1 LQSVKLTKFPTFLL
15 VLKLNKKN
23 GCFMKKVLM
32 LAFLFGSAI
41 SVHAQLVLSTD
52 SQLIVNSGSVVV
64 ANDVT
69 CSGGTI
75 KNNGDVSVL
84 GDITNND
91 GALMDAT
98 SSGTLTFEGSSAQEI
113 TGTASCTFYGT
124 VDINNSN
131 GVALTNTS
139 TGNHQTIAGTLNFT
153 SGKLTLNGF
162 NLTLGATDP
171 TGADASAYIVTNS
184 SGGVLRS
191 VPADGATN
199 VLFPVGN
206 STYNPLALQNS
217 ATATTDNYSVKV
229 TDSKPAN
236 FTGTTHIVNRSWVV
250 TEEAAGGSDLT
261 VTTQWSG
268 SQELTDFDRTSS
280 AVGTTPD
287 NGTTV
292 TWGSSSAASGS
303 DPYANTTAGITS
315 TGIYMVGDAYYSG
328 LVVDLQAFLAGAYN
342 TTNHNMDKTL
352 NALLPLTDPYDGTTT
367 VASIPATA
375 VDWIK
380 VELRDTDRA
389 TVLHSFA
396 RFIDQNGQ
404 IINEDGTDC
413 KMTGVT
419 TGSYYIAILHRN
431 HFGVVSN
438 STVNLAGSP
447 SLSFKSAQ
455 ATAWQDVLVSTN
467 AAMKEVETSV
477 FALWDGDANG
487 DGEVQYEGG
496 DPDRVSILNAVGV
509 STPTN
514 IINSTYSSNDVNL
527 DGNVQYEGG
536 NPDRVS
542 VLNVIGVST
551 PTRSFSAHIPE

>member
-1 LQSVKLTKFPTFLL
+1 
-15 VLKLNKKN
+15 
-23 GCFMKKVLM
+23 MKKVLM

-41 SVHAQLVLSTD
+41 SVHAQLVLSTG
-52 SQLIVNSGSVVV
+52 SQLVVNSGSVVV

-84 GDITNND
+84 GDITNNS

-113 TGTASCTFYGT
+113 TGTASSTFYGT

-162 NLTLGATDP
+162 NLILGATDP

-199 VLFPVGN
+199 VVFPVGN
-206 STYNPLALQNS
+206 SAYNPLTLQNS

-250 TEEAAGGSDLT
+250 SEEVAGGSDLT

-315 TGIYMVGDAYYSG
+315 TGTYMVGDAYYSG
-328 LVVDLQAFLAGAYN
+328 LVIDLQAFLAGAYN
-342 TTNHNMDKTL
+342 TINHNMDKSL
-352 NALLPLTDPYDGTTT
+352 NALLPLTDPYGLSTT
-367 VASIPATA
+367 VSSIPADA
-375 VDWIK
+375 VDWVKI
-380 VELRDTDRA
+380 ELRDKTDR
-389 TVLHSFA
+389 TSVLHSFA
-396 RFIDQNGQ
+396 RFIDQGGQ
-404 IINEDGTDC
+404 VINEDGSDC
-413 KMTGVT
+413 KMTGVAT
-419 TGSYYIAILHRN
+419 DSYYIAIMHRN

-438 STVNLAGSP
+438 STVNLASTP
-447 SLSFKSAQ
+447 ELSFKALQ
-455 ATAWQDVLVSTN
+455 ATAWQDGSVSTN

-487 DGEVQYEGG
+487 DGEVAYNGASNDRSAVLTEVGVATPGNTVIDTYSANDVNMDG
-496 DPDRVSILNAVGV
+496 DVIYNGAGSDRSTILTVVGV
-509 STPTN
+509 STP
-514 IINSTYSSNDVNL
+514 
-527 DGNVQYEGG
+527 
-536 NPDRVS
+536 
-542 VLNVIGVST
+542 GVVY
-551 PTRSFSAHIPE
+551 SAHIPNL